1 MHTVELHEERAKIAR
16 AEFADHTI
24 SDFVT
29 VYNRDVIE
37 KGFPEEIDHQGII
50 SYTINSLTFILADAV
65 FLDIPRP
72 YECIQHVKRALKKS
86 GGEFANFSPCIEQ
99 TQRTCDQLRQQGF
112 SNVRTVEL
120 VNCIRRVKTLSMP
133 LPDFGVDYE
142 ELTRDVKLFIFKMVL
157 LFDFIIEVFYSEY
170 PCIRQKRIFYLI

>member
-1 MHTVELHEERAKIAR
+1 M
-16 AEFADHTI
+16 
-24 SDFVT
+24 
-29 VYNRDVIE
+29 
-37 KGFPEEIDHQGII
+37 
-50 SYTINSLTFILADAV
+50 

-72 YECIQHVKRALKKS
+72 YECVHHVKRALKKS

-142 ELTRDVKLFIFKMVL
+142 ELTRDVKWSICPFVSF
-157 LFDFIIEVFYSEY
+157 
-170 PCIRQKRIFYLI
+170 